1 MGERGLVLVYT
12 GDGKGKTTAAFG
24 LALRS
29 WGRGR
34 RVCIVQFMKCGEDY
48 GEVRAV
54 RGLAGIE
61 LHQFGRKGFVEKGK
75 HKPEDVEMAEKA
87 LQFSVK
93 ALSSGEF
100 DLVVLDE
107 ACVALDFE
115 LIGLPALLSALD
127 TRSPGTDAVLTGRNA
142 PEALIAV
149 ADLVTEMRSVKHP
162 YDIGKKAKVGI
173 ES

>member
-1 MGERGLVLVYT
+1 MGDRGLVLVYT

-34 RVCIVQFMKCGEDY
+34 RVCIVQFMKCGEKY

-61 LHQFGRKGFVEKGK
+61 LHQFGRKGYVTKGK
-75 HKPEDVEMAEKA
+75 HKPEDVEMAKEA
-87 LQFSVK
+87 LLFSGK

-100 DLVVLDE
+100 DLVILDE
-107 ACVALDFE
+107 ACVAVDFG
-115 LIGLPALLSALD
+115 LIGLPELLSAID
-127 TRSPGTDAVLTGRNA
+127 ARSPGTDVVVTGRNA

-162 YDIGKKAKVGI
+162 YDTGKKARIGI
-173 ES
+173 EY